1 MKNKFRGFESATDYF
16 TFTAER
22 VIEKCYRYFSNNPQK
37 RSDGRDVHKPDDT
50 SSLSEKLLFVLTS
63 LDIKLKSNI
72 FQRMNPRIE
81 EEEIPASVSSPLPSI
96 QLSG

>member
-1 MKNKFRGFESATDYF
+1 MQEKFRGFESATDYF
-16 TFTAER
+16 TITAER
-22 VIEKCYRYFSNNPQK
+22 VIDKCYRYFSNNPQK
-37 RSDGRDVHKPDDT
+37 RTDGRDVYKPDDT

-72 FQRMNPRIE
+72 FQRMNQRIE